1 MQEIVFMLKNNDVH
15 SLDQVSDDLSFLID
29 QEKFNVAFEQANKT
43 AEKVHKS
50 CLAL

>member
-1 MQEIVFMLKNNDVH
+1 MQEIFFMIKNNDVH

-29 QEKFNVAFEQANKT
+29 QEKFNVALEQVNKT
-43 AEKVHKS
+43 SEKVHKT